1 MSTRG
6 SLEKRLIS
14 LLRIVIVYL
23 VRWCAHCGVGG
34 ERPPSEVLCLQAC
47 GKALLVVSHCAS
59 WRLVLLFSYPIAYE
73 M

>member
-1 MSTRG
+1 M
-6 SLEKRLIS
+6 EKRLIS

-34 ERPPSEVLCLQAC
+34 ERPPSEVPCLQAC
-47 GKALLVVSHCAS
+47 GKALLVVEPLCQLEAG
-59 WRLVLLFSYPIAYE
+59 IAYE